1 MKILI
6 LIPAR
11 NESQTIGKVLKELN
25 QSMLFDVLVVDDGS
39 IDNTVVHARA
49 EGAVVLRLCVQL
61 GAWGA
66 IRAGFRYALDKE
78 YEYVITMDADGQHV
92 ADSIPHLLEEIQSSD
107 ADVVVG
113 SATQRGNSY
122 KKLAWFILRKLA
134 RLQIQDVTSGFRVY
148 NRLAVQS
155 LLLKETALLRYQD
168 IGVLMALTNN
178 GFHISEIS
186 VHMTGRISGQSK
198 IFYSW
203 LAILR
208 YFIFTFILCLTH
220 VGRNSK

>member
-1 MKILI
+1 MNVLI

-11 NESQTIGKVLKELN
+11 NESQTIGKVIKDLN
-25 QSMLFDVLVVDDGS
+25 QTISADILVVDDAS
-39 IDNTVVHARA
+39 QDNTLINATS
-49 EGAVVLRLCVQL
+49 EGALVLPLCLQL

-66 IRAGFRYALDKE
+66 IRAGFRYALSQQ
-78 YEYVITMDADGQHV
+78 YEYVVTMDADGQHV
-92 ADSIPHLLEEIQSSD
+92 AESIPHLLTEIQSSG

-113 SATQRGNSY
+113 SATQRGNPY
-122 KKLAWFILRKLA
+122 KKMAWFVLRKLA
-134 RLQIQDVTSGFRVY
+134 RLQIQDVTSGLRVY

-155 LLLKETALLRYQD
+155 LLLRETSLFTYQD
-168 IGVLMALTNN
+168 IGVLLALKNN

-186 VHMTGRISGQSK
+186 VHMASRASGKSH

-208 YFIFTFILCLTH
+208 YFIFTFTLCFTH
-220 VGRNSK
+220 AGRK